1 MSDQTH
7 QGLEHHRASVTT
19 EYRVYFAIIFTLALP
34 FGTFFWFRDL
44 VRGDFAALH
53 HGIVGR
59 ALTEANVTTP
69 KIFSAW

>member
-7 QGLEHHRASVTT
+7 TGERRARNADSA

-34 FGTFFWFRDL
+34 FASFFWLRDL
-44 VRGDFAALH
+44 MRGDFPALH

-59 ALTEANVTTP
+59 ALTEANTITP
-69 KIFSAW
+69 QIFSAW

>member
-7 QGLEHHRASVTT
+7 DALEQHRPSITT
-19 EYRVYFAIIFTLALP
+19 EYRVYFAIIFVLALP
-34 FGTFFWFRDL
+34 FATISWFRDL
-44 VRGDFAALH
+44 VTGAFAKLH

-59 ALTEANVTTP
+59 ALTEASVTTP